1 MYNFKKGIFLIGLVV
16 VFWGCASS
24 YKNINPSSLNYPER
38 PEAQGITFSYR
49 AGVLTEAGNSKL
61 AKKER
66 KSDFKLIAV
75 EIKNNTGRDLTF
87 ADDLELKLSYR
98 NVAPLSS
105 KEIHG
110 KIKQST
116 PSYLL
121 YLLLTPINVT
131 TYNENT
137 GASSGPIPI
146 GLGVGPIITLLNVAL
161 SATANS
167 SLKKELNQ
175 NDILNQIIPD
185 GETTY
190 GLIGVPNFSG
200 GTLSLELKN

>member
-1 MYNFKKGIFLIGLVV
+1 MKNFKKGIYLTGLAI

-24 YKNINPSSLNYPER
+24 YKNINPSSLNYPNR
-38 PEAQGITFSYR
+38 PEVEGVTFSYR
-49 AGVLTEAGNSKL
+49 AGVLTDAGNNKL

-66 KSDFKLIAV
+66 KSGFKLIAV

-87 ADDLELKLSYR
+87 ADDLELKLSYS
-98 NVAPLSS
+98 NVDPLSS

-110 KIKQST
+110 KIKQSP

-121 YLLLTPINVT
+121 YLLLTPINIT

-146 GLGVGPIITLLNVAL
+146 GLVAGPITALLNVAL
-161 SATANS
+161 SASANS

-190 GLIGVPNFSG
+190 GLIGIPNFSG
-200 GTLSLELKN
+200 GTLSLKLRD